1 MGQLSYSLF
10 KKKDIPATVEC
21 ITKVFLYDEPMTK
34 ILKIK
39 KSEFKIFIESICE
52 KAVKEKMSYICKD
65 GDKVVGF
72 RLNEDLISEP
82 IPESIKI
89 TKKIDPIFALLD
101 KLEEKFLK
109 NKRRIKGKYFHL
121 FMVGSLKEY
130 QNRGIAKKLIN
141 KTLLLAKKK
150 KFKKAVTKVTNIKS
164 KTLLKKHFNF
174 EEITKIN
181 YKTFKF
187 RGESIFKNI
196 DEKACTLMTLKLK

>member
-1 MGQLSYSLF
+1 
-10 KKKDIPATVEC
+10 
-21 ITKVFLYDEPMTK
+21 
-34 ILKIK
+34 
-39 KSEFKIFIESICE
+39 
-52 KAVKEKMSYICKD
+52 
-65 GDKVVGF
+65 
-72 RLNEDLISEP
+72 
-82 IPESIKI
+82 
-89 TKKIDPIFALLD
+89 
-101 KLEEKFLK
+101 
-109 NKRRIKGKYFHL
+109 
-121 FMVGSLKEY
+121 MVGSLKEY